1 MSVVLSAK
9 RDTFDVILSFDSALD
24 VTEDEWKLYTETL
37 DESHL
42 RFNLGMQP
50 TRFVMRQ
57 VLPYGL
63 AKKVQNEQASFQDNK
78 LQVNLGYMNEE
89 VKASLIDIKNPSDV
103 PDELKIKFEKDKDGT
118 ASEKLMELLIASGVV
133 SELFSARQMKL
144 AANSASNKKK

>member
-1 MSVVLSAK
+1 MSVILQTK

-24 VTEDEWKLYTETL
+24 VTEDEWKLYAETL
-37 DESHL
+37 NEGHL
-42 RFNLGMQP
+42 KFKLGMEP

-63 AKKVQNEQASFQDNK
+63 AKKVQNEQVTYQDNK
-78 LQVNLGYMNEE
+78 MQVNIGYMNEE
-89 VKASLIDIKNPSDV
+89 VKASLIDIKNPADV

-133 SELFSARQMKL
+133 SELFSARQAKL
-144 AANSASNKKK
+144 SVNSSLNKKK

>member
-1 MSVVLSAK
+1 MSVILSAK

-42 RFNLGMQP
+42 RFKPGMQP

-63 AKKVQNEQASFQDNK
+63 AKKVQNEQATFQDNK

-89 VKASLIDIKNPSDV
+89 VKASLVDIKNPSDV

-133 SELFSARQMKL
+133 SELFSARQVKL
-144 AANSASNKKK
+144 AANSTSNKKK